1 MFSNYRLGAICF
13 VGRKL
18 NELEYSFE
26 EGLQFPFNHFWHP
39 EDFCSSLEEERSN
52 FSAHSISIT
61 TMIMIFTTVCSNMK
75 QSSAFFWLSIGHHK
89 HSLTSL
95 IFFLF
100 VFLQSS
106 QNPARRYWNLNSC
119 YISHEQALSE
129 TFKHGSCSEGA
140 AFRKKWSPDSYRG
153 QLVIPCRPTCTRQ
166 YLCHSHAITLA
177 VIPMQPHLF
186 HVQKHGEE
194 ERGSVHL

>member
-13 VGRKL
+13 VGQKL

-75 QSSAFFWLSIGHHK
+75 QSSAFFCLSIGHRK

-95 IFFLF
+95 IFLLF

-106 QNPARRYWNLNSC
+106 QNPLPKFEQPLHFSRTGFVVGAQTSLAARSLLKEVVS
-119 YISHEQALSE
+119 
-129 TFKHGSCSEGA
+129 
-140 AFRKKWSPDSYRG
+140 G
-153 QLVIPCRPTCTRQ
+153 QL
-166 YLCHSHAITLA
+166 
-177 VIPMQPHLF
+177 
-186 HVQKHGEE
+186 
-194 ERGSVHL
+194 